1 MKEPVL
7 AGTEQWDVLAL
18 QVSRNVWTLV
28 GIASFTAQSEIGRDR
43 QPSVFDGN
51 DVINLKRQQRNS
63 CRDVA
68 ILATMLGALP
78 DKVIKPSLHAKLTT
92 IVQLA

>member
-1 MKEPVL
+1 M
-7 AGTEQWDVLAL
+7 AGIEQWDVLAL

-43 QPSVFDGN
+43 QSSVFDDN